1 MRQLKAELSLLA
13 ITIFWGASF
22 PIMSIAL
29 KDVPPYTFIALRNLL
44 GALLLAIVFYKRL
57 KNINKK
63 LILGATF
70 IGVSLF
76 LGSVFQMVG
85 LVYTTPSKSG
95 FITGLNVIFVPI
107 ILVVVFKQRPDRKT
121 ILGIIVSIVGLLLM
135 SSSGINGFNMG
146 DVLTLI
152 CAICFSAQILLV
164 DKYTKEVDPILLTI
178 LELAVVGILA
188 LIPSIFVDK
197 LQVNINGFSVF
208 AIGFT
213 TIFCTAIAMI
223 VQNKMQKHTNPS
235 HAAII
240 YLAEPVFG
248 AIFSVFIGD
257 VLSGRTL
264 WGCITILSGML
275 VLNLKFNM
283 LKRVPKNI

>member
-29 KDVPPYTFIALRNLL
+29 KDVPPYTFITLRNLL

-63 LILGATF
+63 LIIGATL

-178 LELAVVGILA
+178 LELAIVGILA

-197 LQVNINGFSVF
+197 LQININGFSIF